1 VSSDLGVVPLAV
13 DYGSLM
19 LKAVWGPD
27 MLTNL
32 PAGRQTKTGE
42 PVRFELSELY
52 ARVALTRTVAQPE
65 FAIMSASD
73 T

>member
-1 VSSDLGVVPLAV
+1 MSSHLGVVPLAV

-32 PAGRQTKTGE
+32 PAGWQTKTE
-42 PVRFELSELY
+42 RAVRFELSELY
-52 ARVALTRTVAQPE
+52 ARAWR
-65 FAIMSASD
+65 
-73 T
+73 

>member
-1 VSSDLGVVPLAV
+1 VSSNLGVVPLAV

-19 LKAVWGPD
+19 LKAVWGLD

-32 PAGRQTKTGE
+32 PAGRQTKTGR

-52 ARVALTRTVAQPE
+52 ARAQR
-65 FAIMSASD
+65 
-73 T
+73 